1 MSPKKTLY
9 EILNVSQDATFAQ
22 IQTEYTNLCHKLESG
37 SSGLMAQDA
46 ATQLKLV
53 NMAFQVLRDNMS
65 RAAYDAKLSQQTA
78 LAVTPAAVGAEALS
92 VKVDSVSLKAD
103 AAALMAQAAMLNANA
118 LSMHYAATGQSAGL
132 QGGGGGFFKT
142 FRFGFT
148 VLGAIVAVSMV
159 VMVLSLGRCSG
170 GRVSGL
176 EDAKAQ
182 EKLMLQEYYQ
192 QYGVRPANKAEMDL
206 LESQRRKDEAAKRS
220 EESASRTAEMAADK
234 KAREEQRFIDE
245 TQKLSQ
251 RVTENLQRDEERAK
265 QLAREEDYKNQL
277 EMEKIQ
283 REKDQKAEAE
293 RLRLRN
299 ERRKLGLPD

>member
-46 ATQLKLV
+46 AMQLKLV

-78 LAVTPAAVGAEALS
+78 LAVTPPTAGSEALS

-132 QGGGGGFFKT
+132 QGGGGFFKT

-170 GRVSGL
+170 GRVSGP

-192 QYGVRPANKAEMDL
+192 QYGVRPANMAEMNL
-206 LESQRRKDEAAKRS
+206 LEAQRRKDEAAKRS
-220 EESASRTAEMAADK
+220 EESASRNAEMAADK